1 MTIVVESFC
10 SDEEYNELEE
20 QLDDAQ
26 EAGEA
31 VQDGAEAAAQLLAET
46 EPEAA
51 VVNDLEA
58 TPVPATGDIMSST
71 SSAIKAARQPQPARL
86 ASTRAL
92 QYDLPSQHTPSKN
105 EVHRISAGQTEIPNL
120 ETLSSR
126 LQELHN
132 LNWDDLSDIERGEL
146 NRLAAVRVAKTAAGG
161 HNPLS
166 KLARFGPV
174 AEGLPERGRQSPTTR
189 A

>member
-1 MTIVVESFC
+1 MSILVEINDD
-10 SDEEYNELEE
+10 SDGEYHDLE
-20 QLDDAQ
+20 D
-26 EAGEA
+26 AGEA

-46 EPEAA
+46 EPEAG
-51 VVNDLEA
+51 VENDLDG
-58 TPVPATGDIMSST
+58 TPAPAAGDVMSVT

-86 ASTRAL
+86 AATRAL

-146 NRLAAVRVAKTAAGG
+146 NREQGVLLGAMAPAPSGHDTRTSRRLPACSPKRTMLVASSR
-161 HNPLS
+161 PD
-166 KLARFGPV
+166 
-174 AEGLPERGRQSPTTR
+174 
-189 A
+189 